1 MQIIFTLYRS
11 RKTAS
16 NIQNVKPMS
25 WNAILGIACIVSFL
39 LPVAV
44 ILYNRY
50 YTHRSLAAL
59 LAYYTLIFIDNL
71 FAENII
77 PMDDRISK
85 FISILDNFCDVPLM
99 LTVLLFFC
107 PDRKKQNS
115 IRLLT
120 YAFIAYEIAIIA
132 IIGFNTSAVTYVLG
146 PGIVLVLGYASYLF
160 VRQVKFSIY
169 HSKNHG
175 RMIML
180 SSIFFVYA
188 TYALIYFFHYLQ
200 KTPYINDVMMLYY
213 IASIL
218 SAVVMAIGLHLI
230 RRRLKEL
237 QSVQVTRKELAVF
250 FGHKSG
256 IETR

>member
-1 MQIIFTLYRS
+1 
-11 RKTAS
+11 
-16 NIQNVKPMS
+16 MS
-25 WNAILGIACIVSFL
+25 WNAILGIACIVSFI

-44 ILYNRY
+44 IMYNRY

-59 LAYYTLIFIDNL
+59 LVYYSLIFIDNI

-77 PMDDRISK
+77 PVGERVSN
-85 FISILDNFCDVPLM
+85 FVSILDNFCDVPLM
-99 LTVLLFFC
+99 MTVLLFFC
-107 PDRKKQNS
+107 PDRKKQNN

-120 YAFIAYEIAIIA
+120 YAFIAYELVIIS
-132 IIGFNTSAVTYVLG
+132 IYGFSKTAVTYIMG
-146 PGIVLVLGYASYLF
+146 PGIVIVLGYASYLF

-188 TYALIYFFHYLQ
+188 SYALIYFFYYLQ
-200 KTPYINDVMMLYY
+200 QTPYTSDVMMLYY
-213 IASIL
+213 ISSLL
-218 SAVVMAIGLHLI
+218 SAVVMAVGLQLI

-237 QSVQVTRKELAVF
+237 QSVQVTRKELAIF

-256 IETR
+256 METR

>member
-1 MQIIFTLYRS
+1 
-11 RKTAS
+11 
-16 NIQNVKPMS
+16 MS
-25 WNAILGIACIVSFL
+25 WNAILGIACIVSFI
-39 LPVAV
+39 LPVLV

-59 LAYYTLIFIDNL
+59 LVYYSLIFIDNL

-77 PMDDRISK
+77 PVGERVSK
-85 FISILDNFCDVPLM
+85 IFSILDNFCDVPLM

-120 YAFIAYEIAIIA
+120 YAFIAYEIVIIA
-132 IIGFNTSAVTYVLG
+132 IHGFSTTAVTYVMG
-146 PGIVLVLGYASYLF
+146 PGIAIVLGYASYLF

-180 SSIFFVYA
+180 SAIFFVYA
-188 TYALIYFFHYLQ
+188 SYALIYFFHYLQ

-213 IASIL
+213 ISSIL
-218 SAVVMAIGLHLI
+218 SAVVMAVGLHLI

-237 QSVQVTRKELAVF
+237 QSVQVTRKELAIF
-250 FGHKSG
+250 FGHKSEL
-256 IETR
+256 ETR